1 MSATGTVLNDV
12 RQRAEGAATYAVSR
26 ATSMGRRSVP
36 PLSSRFVSAGTEPRR
51 ERPRLPPRSVTP
63 RAAQG
68 SFTSRFRVSG
78 SEREVRAAACQIAS
92 RRAARSR
99 TRGCVISSGRM
110 TPQPCGN
117 ACVGSLVSVAA
128 FAYAGVMYATAVVG
142 GKVVRFKLSPALA
155 RAHRQNR
162 GKTMTEA
169 EAVAFVETKR
179 RARALRRARPYLASR
194 P

>member
-1 MSATGTVLNDV
+1 
-12 RQRAEGAATYAVSR
+12 VSDR
-26 ATSMGRRSVP
+26 EP
-36 PLSSRFVSAGTEPRR
+36 SRGKKPHKRLCHFARTNEPQ
-51 ERPRLPPRSVTP
+51 S
-63 RAAQG
+63 
-68 SFTSRFRVSG
+68 
-78 SEREVRAAACQIAS
+78 
-92 RRAARSR
+92 
-99 TRGCVISSGRM
+99 
-110 TPQPCGN
+110 CGN

-162 GKTMTEA
+162 GKAMTEA